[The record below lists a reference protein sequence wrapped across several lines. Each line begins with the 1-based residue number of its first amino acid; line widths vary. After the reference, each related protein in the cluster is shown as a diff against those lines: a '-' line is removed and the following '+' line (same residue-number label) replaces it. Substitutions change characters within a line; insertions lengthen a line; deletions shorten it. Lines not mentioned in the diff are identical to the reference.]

1 MDRGSPVLGRGL
13 FGRLVWCGGGGLLG
27 CGRGGGIANVPKEA
41 SEEVDQLRGR
51 KRTDGV
57 GPQLGGNWCGGGS
70 SGQHISQP
78 RQRPL
83 CVALPLVRA
92 HIRQGPAERTLGALA
107 QKGTDGN
114 LQCSHGAEL
123 ATTPSAQRAMG
134 LAHVRDAVAAEG
146 VSAGAHRRWVTHD
159 LGADDTR
166 HVVRYLGPVHHPLFG
181 VPHWQLWAGRPVVA
195 VRHPIVVVHAEGT
208 HHWVVVAVHVVVAEP
223 MGAAGHVIAT
233 VRQAV
238 VVPMWPEWVTV
249 SHLGGVLVHAK
260 LVGIGFP
267 LGLTVALHLSLHMQ
281 HVLVLSQL
289 TLHLGLLNPHVPG
302 LFVIFPLAVLLVALP
317 VIAHL
322 LHQLPLSRL
331 QRCFVAPHPRKSV
344 LRDTMLRLRTDPLKS
359 APVLES
365 PYLGLVVGGLSG
377 GTLRAAGTW
386 TCLLDLS
393 LASGDGR
400 PNRVGWVVAH
410 LAGNPRRTWGLF
422 RGLAADNGGVRHGP
436 RWHRWLWEG
445 GSSQT
450 TVNGGCGAAVGGQRG
465 HLSVWGN
472 TWGKR
477 NMGEEPK

>member
-1 MDRGSPVLGRGL
+1 MGRGSPVLGRGL
-13 FGRLVWCGGGGLLG
+13 FGRLVGVVWCGGLLG

-83 CVALPLVRA
+83 CVALPLVHA

-123 ATTPSAQRAMG
+123 VTTPSAQRAMG

-181 VPHWQLWAGRPVVA
+181 VPHWQLRSGRPVVA
-195 VRHPIVVVHAEGT
+195 VRHPIAVVHAEGT
-208 HHWVVVAVHVVVAEP
+208 HHWVVAVHVVVADP
-223 MGAAGHVIAT
+223 MGAGHVIAT

-281 HVLVLSQL
+281 HVLVLNNQL
-289 TLHLGLLNPHVPG
+289 TLLNPHVPG
-302 LFVIFPLAVLLVALP
+302 LFVIFPLAFLLVALP

-322 LHQLPLSRL
+322 LLQLPLS
-331 QRCFVAPHPRKSV
+331 
-344 LRDTMLRLRTDPLKS
+344 
-359 APVLES
+359 
-365 PYLGLVVGGLSG
+365 
-377 GTLRAAGTW
+377 
-386 TCLLDLS
+386 
-393 LASGDGR
+393 
-400 PNRVGWVVAH
+400 
-410 LAGNPRRTWGLF
+410 
-422 RGLAADNGGVRHGP
+422 
-436 RWHRWLWEG
+436 
-445 GSSQT
+445 
-450 TVNGGCGAAVGGQRG
+450 
-465 HLSVWGN
+465 
-472 TWGKR
+472 
-477 NMGEEPK
+477 